1 MKKETLQLFLAR
13 EAGPE
18 LVGTVGGRTAVANN
32 DQIVEGIARGV
43 QDANIQQNAL
53 LREQNDLLRAILEK
67 EGTIRIGKERVDAV
81 SAGSFIERDVE
92 VRVVEV
98 EGTRVVVE
106 PVPKRSE

>member
-1 MKKETLQLFLAR
+1 MVPA
-13 EAGPE
+13 
-18 LVGTVGGRTAVANN
+18 
-32 DQIVEGIARGV
+32 
-43 QDANIQQNAL
+43 
-53 LREQNDLLRAILEK
+53 
-67 EGTIRIGKERVDAV
+67 GTIRIGKERVDAV

>member
-1 MKKETLQLFLAR
+1 MLTTQSTKEKGYSSQSDKSKYLY
-13 EAGPE
+13 
-18 LVGTVGGRTAVANN
+18 
-32 DQIVEGIARGV
+32 I
-43 QDANIQQNAL
+43 
-53 LREQNDLLRAILEK
+53 LRPA
-67 EGTIRIGKERVDAV
+67 GTIRIGKERVDAV